1 MLPGYVPIPSGAS
14 STAGGGRG
22 HRPCSHTLERASPV
36 THTEDMT
43 RAELTAILTAT
54 REDALHLDDGSY
66 IDWSDPDVLEVG
78 DAEGNA
84 VQVPF
89 TFADLKNLVHKL
101 AATVLA
107 E

>member
-1 MLPGYVPIPSGAS
+1 
-14 STAGGGRG
+14 
-22 HRPCSHTLERASPV
+22 
-36 THTEDMT
+36 MT
-43 RAELTAILTAT
+43 RAQLLATLTAT

-78 DAEGNA
+78 DADGNA

-89 TFADLKNLVHKL
+89 TFTDLKNLVHKL
-101 AATVLA
+101 AATALA